1 MSKLTLSVDESVVE
15 RAKRFAEKRGTSV
28 SALVERYLAELT
40 RAKTPTRSI
49 EPGLASAPI
58 TARLSGL
65 LRSARLDRRDHRRH
79 LEEKFR

>member
-1 MSKLTLSVDESVVE
+1 MSKLTLSVEESVVE
-15 RAKRFAEKRGTSV
+15 RAKRFAERRGTSV

-40 RAKTPTRSI
+40 RARPRKDS
-49 EPGLASAPI
+49 ELASAPI

-65 LRSARLDRRDHRRH
+65 LRGRKVDKRDYRRH